1 MNNIPESYELLKT
14 ESLTDIHSTGSI
26 LRHSKTGARVVC
38 IENDDENKVFYI
50 GFRTPVYNST
60 GVPHIIEHSVLCGS
74 DKYQLKDPF
83 VELAKG
89 SMNTF
94 LNAIT
99 YPDKTVYPIAST
111 NDKDFKNL
119 MDVYLDAVFH
129 PNIYHHEEIF
139 KQEGWHYELK
149 DKDDE
154 LKINGVVYN
163 EMKGAFSSPDD
174 LMDRAIYTSLF
185 PNTTYH
191 YESGG
196 DPKDIPTLSYQTFLN
211 FHRKF
216 YHPSNSYIY
225 LYGNMDMFERL
236 SYIDKAY
243 LSKYDEKKVDSEV
256 LTQNP
261 FTGEKVM
268 VKEYPVSSDEST
280 ERKTYLSYNKVVGN
294 TLNPETYYAFQV
306 LDQVLLNAPGAP
318 IRKALEEAGIADEVL
333 GGYDS
338 TLKQPIFSVQLKGS
352 DEKYMWRFTKIVNH
366 VLEDLAENGL
376 DKKALLGT
384 INVMQFRFR
393 EADFG
398 NFPKGLI
405 YGLDMLE
412 SWLYDDDKPFSNL
425 YGIKVLN
432 TLKGRIN
439 SGYFEELIWKY
450 FLENTH
456 GSIVVIKPHP
466 GLQTERDNELK
477 ASLQNKKDSFS
488 DEEIQKIIDDT
499 KALREYQ
506 ETPETEEAL
515 ESLPMLSRSD
525 LRRNIKPFKNKE
537 YDIDGIKFIHHDI
550 FTNGINYFDALYDI
564 TDFDPD
570 EYSAISLFSKCLG
583 LVDTQ
588 ERSYADFSKDVFLYT
603 GGINSDVKTQ
613 TVKQDGTYKVFFSVS
628 SKYLYE
634 YSEKVEKLVEELI
647 LKPDFSDEGRLLD
660 LVKQEASSMQERL
673 VSAGHNSAVLRAD
686 SYFSEKSYVNDL
698 LNGIGY
704 YEFLK
709 SIIKDSDK
717 KIPEIK
723 KMFEGFVK
731 EIFRQDNLLVS
742 STGEEIVVSS
752 MKKSLPVFK
761 TKLSDAKHTPSK
773 KKIKLTQKNEGIKT
787 ASQVQFVCRAGNFK
801 DKGFAFNG
809 SMEILRTILSYEY
822 FWQNLRVQG
831 GAYGCMSNFTR
842 DGNISFVSYRDPH
855 LKRTNEVFEKTVDY
869 LKNFDISDR
878 DMTKYIIGTI
888 GMIDV
893 PKTPAQEGQRCLRHY
908 LSDVT
913 DEEVQKTRDQIL
925 DATQDDIKA
934 LAAPVKAIIDQNN
947 ICVIGNEEKVESEK
961 ELFKNVESL
970 S

>member
-1 MNNIPESYELLKT
+1 MNHIPESYEMLKT
-14 ESLTDIHSTGSI
+14 EKLTDIHSVGTL
-26 LRHSKTGARVVC
+26 LRHSKTGAKVVC
-38 IENDDENKVFYI
+38 IENDDDNKVFYI
-50 GFRTPVYNST
+50 GFRTPVTNST

-74 DKYQLKDPF
+74 DKYELKDPF

-99 YPDKTVYPIAST
+99 YPDKTVYPVAST
-111 NDKDFKNL
+111 NEKDFKNL

-174 LMDRAIYTSLF
+174 LMDRAIYSSLF

-196 DPKDIPTLSYQTFLN
+196 DPADIPTLSYEAFLN

-225 LYGNMDMFERL
+225 LYGNMNMAERL
-236 SYIDKAY
+236 NYIDKEY
-243 LSKYDEKKVDSEV
+243 LSKYEEKDVDSRIFD
-256 LTQNP
+256 QRP
-261 FTGEKVM
+261 FTGEKTL
-268 VKEYPVSSDEST
+268 VKEYPVSSEEGT
-280 ERKTYLSYNKVVGN
+280 EKKTYLSYNKVMGD
-294 TLNPETYYAFQV
+294 TLDPELYYAFQV

-318 IRKALEEAGIADEVL
+318 LRKALEESGIADEVL

-338 TLKQPIFSVQLKGS
+338 SIKQPVFSVQLKGS
-352 DEKYMWRFTKIVNH
+352 DEKYMWRFTTIVKN
-366 VLEDLAENGL
+366 VLQDLAENGL

-425 YGIKVLN
+425 YGIKTLN
-432 TLKGRIN
+432 KLKGKID

-450 FLENTH
+450 FLENSHT
-456 GSIVVIKPHP
+456 SIVVIKPHP

-477 ASLQNKKDSFS
+477 KSLS
-488 DEEIQKIIDDT
+488 DRKAALSDDEVEKIINDT

-506 ETPETEEAL
+506 SAPDSDEAL
-515 ESLPMLSRSD
+515 ESIPMLERSD
-525 LRRNIKPFKNKE
+525 LRREIKPYKNKD
-537 YDIDGIKFIHHDI
+537 YDIDGIKFVHHDI
-550 FTNGINYFDALYDI
+550 FTNGICYLDLLFDV
-564 TDFDPD
+564 TDFDS
-570 EYSAISLFSKCLG
+570 ETLSAMSLFSKCLG
-583 LVDTQ
+583 FVDTKK
-588 ERSYADFSKDVFLYT
+588 RSYADFSKDVFLYT
-603 GGINSDVKTQ
+603 GGINTDVKTE
-613 TVKQDGTYKVFFSVS
+613 TVKRDGTYKVFFTVN

-634 YSEKVEKLVEELI
+634 YSDKAETLIKELI
-647 LKPDFSDEGRLLD
+647 LKPDFSNEGRLFD
-660 LVKQEASSMQERL
+660 LVKQEASSVQERL
-673 VSAGHNSAVLRAD
+673 ISAGHSSAVLRAN
-686 SYFSEKSYVNDL
+686 SYFSEKAYINDL
-698 LNGIGY
+698 VNGISY

-709 SIIKDSDK
+709 DIIKNSDD
-717 KIPEIK
+717 KIPDLRK
-723 KMFEGFVK
+723 QFNSFVK

-742 STGEEIVVSS
+742 ATGEEVVVSS
-752 MKKSLPVFK
+752 IRSHIPDFKKD
-761 TKLSDAKHTPSK
+761 LSSEKFESK
-773 KKIKLTQKNEGIKT
+773 KNGIKLTQKNEGLKT
-787 ASQVQFVCRAGNFK
+787 ASQVQFVCRAGSFK
-801 DKGFAFNG
+801 DKGYSYSG

-842 DGNISFVSYRDPH
+842 DGSISFVSYRDPH
-855 LKRTNEVFEKTVDY
+855 LKRTNDIFEKTYEY
-869 LKNFDISDR
+869 LKDFNISDR

-888 GMIDV
+888 GTIDI
-893 PKTPAQEGQRCLRHY
+893 PKTPSQEGIRSLHHY
-908 LSDVT
+908 LSDIT
-913 DEEVQKTRDQIL
+913 DEEVQKTRDEIL
-925 DATQDDIKA
+925 DATQDDIKK
-934 LAAPVKAIIDQNN
+934 LKDPVKAILDEGNL
-947 ICVIGNEEKVESEK
+947 CVIGNEEKIESAK
-961 ELFKNVESL
+961 ELFKNVVSL

>member
-1 MNNIPESYELLKT
+1 MNHIPESYEMLKT
-14 ESLTDIHSTGSI
+14 EKLGDINSFGTI
-26 LRHSKTGARVVC
+26 LRHTKSGARIVC
-38 IENDDENKVFYI
+38 IENDDDNKVFYI
-50 GFRTPVYNST
+50 GFRTPVSDST

-74 DKYQLKDPF
+74 DKFNLKDPF

-149 DKDDE
+149 DKEDE

-163 EMKGAFSSPDD
+163 EMKGAYSSPDD
-174 LMDRAIYTSLF
+174 VMDRAIYSSLF

-196 DPKDIPTLSYQTFLN
+196 DPKDIPSLSYETFLN
-211 FHRKF
+211 FHRRF

-225 LYGNMDMFERL
+225 LYGNCNMYERL
-236 SYIDKAY
+236 SYLDSAY
-243 LSKYDEKKVDSEV
+243 LSKYDEKEVDSV
-256 LTQNP
+256 IYTQKP
-261 FTGEKVM
+261 FTGEKVI
-268 VKEYPVSSDEST
+268 VHEYPVSSEEST
-280 ERKTYLSYNKVVGN
+280 ERKTYLSYNRVVGD
-294 TLNPETYYAFQV
+294 TLNPEHYYAFQI

-338 TLKQPIFSVQLKGS
+338 SLKQPIFSVQLKGS
-352 DEKYMWRFTKIVNH
+352 DEKYVWRFTKTVNS
-366 VLEDLAENGL
+366 VLEDLVNKGL
-376 DKKALLGT
+376 DRKALLGT

-425 YGIKVLN
+425 YGISILN
-432 TLKGRIN
+432 NLKGKIDA
-439 SGYFEELIWKY
+439 GYFEELIWKY
-450 FLENTH
+450 FIDNTH
-456 GSIVVIKPHP
+456 CSVVVIKPHP

-477 ASLQNKKDSFS
+477 ASLQAKKESLS

-499 KALREYQ
+499 KELREYQ
-506 ETPETEEAL
+506 SKADSKEAL
-515 ESLPMLSRSD
+515 ESLPMLERKD
-525 LRRNIKPFKNKE
+525 LRREIKPYKNKE
-537 YDIDGIKFIHHDI
+537 YNIAGTTLVHHDI
-550 FTNGINYFDALYDI
+550 FTNGINYLDLLFDI
-564 TDFDPD
+564 TGFDPD
-570 EYSAISLFSKCLG
+570 KLSEVSFFSKCLG
-583 LVDTQ
+583 YVNTKNMT
-588 ERSYADFSKDVFLYT
+588 YADFSKEVFLYT
-603 GGINSDVKTQ
+603 GGINTDVRTL
-613 TVKQDGTYKVFFSVS
+613 TVKKDGTYKVFFSVS

-634 YSEKVEKLVEELI
+634 YSAKAESLIEELI
-647 LKPDFSDEGRLLD
+647 LRSDFTDTGRLLD
-660 LVKQEASSMQERL
+660 LVKQEASAMQEKI
-673 VSAGHNSAVLRAD
+673 VSAGHNSAVLRAN
-686 SYFSEKSYVNDL
+686 SYFSEKSCVNDK
-698 LNGIGY
+698 LNGISY

-709 SIIKDSDK
+709 SVLKDSDK
-717 KIPEIK
+717 KILELKKDYDGFIK
-723 KMFEGFVK
+723 K
-731 EIFRQDNLLVS
+731 IFRKDNLLVS
-742 STGEEIVVSS
+742 CTGEEVVVSS
-752 MKKSLPVFK
+752 TKKLLPQFVE
-761 TKLSDAKHTPSK
+761 KLSDEKFVPSK
-773 KKIKLTQKNEGIKT
+773 KKIRLEQKNEGFKT
-787 ASQVQFVCRAGNFK
+787 ASQVQFVCRAGSFK
-801 DKGFAFNG
+801 DTDFSYAG

-831 GAYGCMSNFTR
+831 GAYGCMSSFTR

-855 LKRTNEVFEKTVDY
+855 LKRTNDIFEKTADY
-869 LKNFDISDR
+869 LKDFDISDR
-878 DMTKYIIGTI
+878 DMTKYVIGTI
-888 GMIDV
+888 GTIDI

-913 DEEVQKTRDQIL
+913 DEDVQKTRDEIL
-925 DATQDDIKA
+925 DATQDDIKK
-934 LAAPVKAIIDQNN
+934 LKDPVKTILDEGNL
-947 ICVIGNEEKVESEK
+947 CVIGNEEKIESEK
-961 ELFKNVESL
+961 ELFKNVVPL